1 MVEVGFLVGLGS
13 LVVGIVLIWRVFVI
27 EKALHERVDGIDSSL
42 GAVVGMMIDKID
54 AIGANVPDI
63 NLISQNPIAQ
73 ILDFLKG
80 NDPNKVVNT
89 GHPPPKDSTGQF
101 VEVMVEE
108 NGTKKK
114 GEGS

>member
-1 MVEVGFLVGLGS
+1 MVEVGVLVGFGT
-13 LVVGIVLIWRVFVI
+13 LVVGIVVIWRVFVI
-27 EKALHERVDGIDSSL
+27 EQALHDRVDGIDHSL
-42 GAVVGMMIDKID
+42 GAVVGMMIEKID

-80 NDPNKVVNT
+80 NDPNAQYKT
-89 GHPPPKDSTGQF
+89 GHPPPKDNKGQF

>member
-1 MVEVGFLVGLGS
+1 MVEVGVLFGLGS
-13 LVVGIVLIWRVFVI
+13 IVVGLVIIWRVFVI
-27 EKALHERVDGIDSSL
+27 EQALHERVDDIDSSL
-42 GAVVGMMIDKID
+42 GGVVGLIIEKID

-63 NLISQNPIAQ
+63 NLIQNNPIAQ

-80 NDPNKVVNT
+80 NDPSMKYNT
-89 GHPPPKDSTGQF
+89 GHPPPKDNKGQF